1 MTIVASLTVD
11 SRQSTVD
18 SCSSTFD
25 YGNSRLSIHLP
36 ARMIRVPEN
45 QLPCPRCGAGIPAEA
60 RFCPACGYATAR
72 LTPGQTLDG
81 KYEILEKIAEG
92 GMGEVYKARHVHLD
106 EIRIIKVTKPD
117 ALGEGPDPRR
127 FQEEARMATLVRHPN
142 VAALYDFSRLPDGS
156 FYMVWE
162 YIAGVT
168 LEEWMLRHGP
178 LPAAQAL
185 DIAGQ
190 VLSGLSE
197 IHAQG
202 IVHRDLSPDN
212 ILVREN
218 RDGRLLAKIIDL
230 GIAKRVAA
238 ESLSMTGT
246 GLFVG
251 KLKYCS
257 PEQAGALPAG
267 QVVDGRSD
275 LYSFGVVL
283 YEMLTGRPP
292 FESQTPEGYLGQHLN
307 SPPPPLDTARLP
319 PRTGPALAAIVLRA
333 LQKNRDR
340 RFSSAREFAAALERI
355 GPGTT
360 ESLPD
365 DPPSG
370 RSRALPVVLA
380 CVLGAG
386 AIVAVFFI
394 LNKPAAPASVP
405 SAVPTSA
412 VSAELT
418 AAPTA
423 GPDEIVI
430 APRIVEQRTPTV
442 LAPSPAEPTRPPAT
456 RAVPTRAQP
465 ALPAP
470 SAASPQSDT
479 PEEPIEGA
487 ITAARFRGFLDQWT
501 RRPIER
507 RAQRAMEI
515 ARVANF
521 WTATHP
527 VDPFSSDLKGRL
539 PRILKSDTETALAAG
554 QPALAR
560 LFYRAYRQ
568 FRFSPPDPDLA
579 DRVRRAA
586 A

>member
-1 MTIVASLTVD
+1 MA
-11 SRQSTVD
+11 
-18 SCSSTFD
+18 
-25 YGNSRLSIHLP
+25 
-36 ARMIRVPEN
+36 ARMIQMPASEIS
-45 QLPCPRCGAGIPAEA
+45 CPRCASAIPAVA

-92 GMGEVYKARHVHLD
+92 GMGDVYKARHVHLD

-162 YIAGVT
+162 FIDGVT
-168 LEEWMLRHGP
+168 LEEWMRRHGP
-178 LPAAQAL
+178 IPAAQAL
-185 DIAGQ
+185 DIARQ

-202 IVHRDLSPDN
+202 IVHRDLAPDN

-218 RDGRLLAKIIDL
+218 REGRLLAKIIDL

-267 QVVDGRSD
+267 QLVDGRSD

-283 YEMLTGRPP
+283 YEMLTGKPP
-292 FESQTPEGYLGQHLN
+292 FESQTPEGYLGKHLH

-333 LQKNRDR
+333 LEKNRDR
-340 RFSSAREFAAALERI
+340 RFSSAREFAAALARVSPAVTEPLERI
-355 GPGTT
+355 TPGNPATGPGRA
-360 ESLPD
+360 
-365 DPPSG
+365 PS
-370 RSRALPVVLA
+370 AVLA
-380 CVLGAG
+380 GVLIAAAIGGALY
-386 AIVAVFFI
+386 I
-394 LNKPAAPASVP
+394 LNRPAAPRP
-405 SAVPTSA
+405 SPSPVPTFA
-412 VSAELT
+412 AAIAPM
-418 AAPTA
+418 AAPTS

-430 APRIVEQRTPTV
+430 APRIVEQPTPTRIATSPP
-442 LAPSPAEPTRPPAT
+442 APTREPPPRTVPTPLPSAPPGPAAAPPPAETAEDPLDG
-456 RAVPTRAQP
+456 AV
-465 ALPAP
+465 
-470 SAASPQSDT
+470 SAARLRS
-479 PEEPIEGA
+479 
-487 ITAARFRGFLDQWT
+487 FLDQWS
-501 RRPIER
+501 RRPLER
-507 RAQRAMEI
+507 RARRAMEI

-521 WTATHP
+521 WTTTHP
-527 VDPFSSDLKGRL
+527 DDPFSPELKSRL
-539 PRILKSDTETALAAG
+539 PLIFKSDTESALSGG

-560 LFYRAYRQ
+560 VFYRAYRQ
-568 FRFSPPDPDLA
+568 LKFSPPDPELA
-579 DRVRRAA
+579 ELVRRAVP
-586 A
+586 

>member
-1 MTIVASLTVD
+1 MP
-11 SRQSTVD
+11 QSDIT
-18 SCSSTFD
+18 
-25 YGNSRLSIHLP
+25 
-36 ARMIRVPEN
+36 
-45 QLPCPRCGAGIPAEA
+45 CPRCSSAIPAEA
-60 RFCPACGYATAR
+60 RYCPACGYATAR

-81 KYEILEKIAEG
+81 KYEILEKIGEG

-178 LPAAQAL
+178 IPAAQAL
-185 DIAGQ
+185 DIARQ

-212 ILVREN
+212 ILVRED
-218 RDGRLLAKIIDL
+218 REGRLLAKIIDL
-230 GIAKRVAA
+230 GIAKRVTA
-238 ESLSMTGT
+238 ETLSMTGT

-283 YEMLTGRPP
+283 YEMLAGKPP

-307 SPPPPLDTARLP
+307 SPPPPLDKARLP
-319 PRTGPALAAIVLRA
+319 ARTGSALGAIVLRA
-333 LQKNRDR
+333 LEKNRDH
-340 RFSSAREFAAALERI
+340 RFSSAREFAAALERVD
-355 GPGTT
+355 PAAT
-360 ESLPD
+360 ESLLPTA
-365 DPPSG
+365 PAAAKAG
-370 RSRALPVVLA
+370 GSRALSIVLVSVLA
-380 CVLGAG
+380 AAAIAAG
-386 AIVAVFFI
+386 LYI
-394 LNKPAAPASVP
+394 LKRPGPPVPASA
-405 SAVPTSA
+405 AVPTIPISA
-412 VSAELT
+412 APT

-423 GPDEIVI
+423 GPDDVVI
-430 APRIVEQRTPTV
+430 APRIVEQRAPT
-442 LAPSPAEPTRPPAT
+442 PAEPSPVPPT
-456 RAVPTRAQP
+456 RAPVTRTVPTRVP
-465 ALPAP
+465 TALPAP
-470 SAASPQSDT
+470 ANDAAAET
-479 PEEPIEGA
+479 PDEPIKGGVP
-487 ITAARFRGFLDQWT
+487 AARFRANLEQWAS
-501 RRPIER
+501 RPIAR
-507 RAQRAMEI
+507 RAHRAVEI
-515 ARVANF
+515 ALAANF
-521 WTATHP
+521 WIVTHP
-527 VDPFSSDLKGRL
+527 DDPYSPELKAQL
-539 PRILKSDTETALAAG
+539 PRILKADTETTLAAG

-560 LFYRAYRQ
+560 LFFRAYRQ

-579 DRVRRAA
+579 GRIRRLE
-586 A
+586 

>member
-1 MTIVASLTVD
+1 MA
-11 SRQSTVD
+11 
-18 SCSSTFD
+18 
-25 YGNSRLSIHLP
+25 
-36 ARMIRVPEN
+36 ARMVSMSQNDIA
-45 QLPCPRCGAGIPAEA
+45 CPRCGSAIPAEA
-60 RFCPACGYATAR
+60 RYCPACGYATAR
-72 LTPGQTLDG
+72 LTPGQSLDG
-81 KYEILEKIAEG
+81 KYEILEKIGEG

-185 DIAGQ
+185 DIARQ

-218 RDGRLLAKIIDL
+218 REGRLLAKIIDL
-230 GIAKRVAA
+230 GIAKRVTA
-238 ESLSMTGT
+238 ETLSMTGT

-283 YEMLTGRPP
+283 YEMLSGKPP

-307 SPPPPLDTARLP
+307 SPPPPLDKARLP
-319 PRTGPALAAIVLRA
+319 ARTGPALAAIVSRA
-333 LQKNRDR
+333 LEKNRDR
-340 RFSSAREFAAALERI
+340 RFSSAREFAAALERVD
-355 GPGTT
+355 PAAT
-360 ESLPD
+360 ESLKTVPGHAKA
-365 DPPSG
+365 G
-370 RSRALPVVLA
+370 RNRALSLVLVF
-380 CVLGAG
+380 VLFAG
-386 AIVAVFFI
+386 AIAAGFYI
-394 LNKPAAPASVP
+394 LNRPGPAAPVP
-405 SAVPTSA
+405 AAVPTFSA
-412 VSAELT
+412 SAEPT
-418 AAPTA
+418 APPTA
-423 GPDEIVI
+423 GPDDVVI
-430 APRIVEQRTPTV
+430 APRIVEQRTPTPA
-442 LAPSPAEPTRPPAT
+442 APSPVPPTRAPVT
-456 RAVPTRAQP
+456 RAVPTRAPP
-465 ALPAP
+465 AMSPPAD
-470 SAASPQSDT
+470 ASP
-479 PEEPIEGA
+479 PEETADEPIRGGV
-487 ITAARFRGFLDQWT
+487 TAARFRANLEQWT
-501 RRPIER
+501 RRPIAR
-507 RAQRAMEI
+507 RAHRAMEV
-515 ARVANF
+515 ALAANF
-521 WTATHP
+521 WTSTHP
-527 VDPFSSDLKGRL
+527 DDPYSPELKAQL

-554 QPALAR
+554 QPVLAR
-560 LFYRAYRQ
+560 LFFRAYRQ
-568 FRFSPPDPDLA
+568 LRFSPPDPDLA
-579 DRVRRAA
+579 RRVRSAA
-586 A
+586 P